1 MHALLRT
8 VEAPPNTFPEALM
21 RLSRSLSAVAALVL
35 LASCDLSTEP
45 DLPAPID
52 PAQDTYATS
61 LGVNIA
67 SMTKTSS
74 GLYYK
79 DLEPL
84 VTTGTPAVA
93 NDSIKANFK
102 LWLTN
107 GTLVDSSTLP
117 GNDPIEFRIGDPE
130 VIVGFSEGF
139 LGMKPGGK
147 RQLVIPTALAWGS
160 RGSSVPGKPVVQP
173 NANVI
178 FEIEYLSKF

>member
-1 MHALLRT
+1 
-8 VEAPPNTFPEALM
+8 M

-79 DLEPL
+79 DITVPQ
-84 VTTGTPAVA
+84 TGTAAVA
-93 NDSIKANFK
+93 NDSIKANFT

>member
-1 MHALLRT
+1 
-8 VEAPPNTFPEALM
+8 M

-52 PAQDTYATS
+52 PAQDTYATA
-61 LGVNIA
+61 LGVNLS

-79 DLEPL
+79 DKT
-84 VTTGTPAVA
+84 VGTGTVVAAV
-93 NDSIKANFK
+93 NDSIQANYT

-107 GTLVDSSTLP
+107 GTKVDSSTLP